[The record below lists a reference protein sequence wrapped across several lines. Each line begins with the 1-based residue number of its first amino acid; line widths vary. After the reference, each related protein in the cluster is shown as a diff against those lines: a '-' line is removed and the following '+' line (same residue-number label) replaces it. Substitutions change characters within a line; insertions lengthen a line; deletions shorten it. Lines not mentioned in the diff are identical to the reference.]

1 MKFGILGGT
10 FDPIH
15 LGHLRLAEE
24 VADVFQLDCV
34 HLVLAALP
42 PHKTTRELTRIP
54 LRWQMLELAC
64 QGNPRLKP
72 CDIELKRSG
81 PSYTIDTLREF
92 KENSKPQDK
101 FYLLLGADSAE
112 EIQTWH
118 RYREIFE
125 LATLVAIPRHGGARP
140 APNPDIADRIQVLST
155 PALEISSTRIRHLVA
170 EGASIRYLVPDTVEA
185 AIREWG
191 LYKDTL
197 NPLRTQNKQICDEVR
212 R

>member
-1 MKFGILGGT
+1 MKYGILGGT

-15 LGHLRLAEE
+15 LGQLRLAEE
-24 VADVFQLDCV
+24 AADAFGLDCV

-42 PHKTTRELTRIP
+42 PHKTTRELSPIP
-54 LRWQMLELAC
+54 LRWRMLELAC
-64 QGNPRLKP
+64 QGNPRLVP
-72 CDIELKRSG
+72 SDLELKRSG

-92 KENSKPQDK
+92 KNKGKPEDK
-101 FYLLLGADSAE
+101 LFLLLGADSAE

-125 LATLVAIPRHGGARP
+125 MASLIALPRKGGARP
-140 APNPDIADRIQVLST
+140 HPISEIAGRIQILEV

-170 EGASIRYLVPDTVEA
+170 TGASIRYLVPDSVES

-191 LYKDTL
+191 LYKVTMQPVQSDA
-197 NPLRTQNKQICDEVR
+197 NHPCCEVGG
-212 R
+212 